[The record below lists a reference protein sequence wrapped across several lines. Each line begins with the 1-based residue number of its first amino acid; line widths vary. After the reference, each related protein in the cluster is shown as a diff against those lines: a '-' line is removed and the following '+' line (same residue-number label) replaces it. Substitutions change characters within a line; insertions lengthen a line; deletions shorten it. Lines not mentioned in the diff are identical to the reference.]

1 VVDCSGLK
9 NEYCVDVRVNGSLS
23 LVALTFQDFRAVLPA
38 DDWNST
44 EVRLLVEEGE
54 EGDIL
59 VEEGEEGDILV
70 EEGEGRRYSC

>member
-1 VVDCSGLK
+1 MVDCSGLK

-44 EVRLLVEEGE
+44 EVRLLVEGGG

-59 VEEGEEGDILV
+59 VEEGEGGILV